1 MAKLRLLMT
10 IQQINVVDTDDYVD
24 VIANPT
30 ADTIREYEGS
40 KMLDDP
46 SNIDYIVQN
55 PFTFTVVEADN
66 SMVSDYR
73 ELIIE
78 QNPGF
83 AFDIDGQF
91 LAGDGEFSVEEE

>member
-10 IQQINVVDTDDYVD
+10 IQQINVVDTDDYAD
-24 VIANPT
+24 VIVNPM
-30 ADTIREYEGS
+30 ADTIREYEVS
-40 KMLDDP
+40 KMLEDL
-46 SNIDYIVQN
+46 SNVDYIVQN
-55 PFTFTVVEADN
+55 PFTYTVMEADN

-91 LAGDGEFSVEEE
+91 LAGGEFSDEEE